1 MRLRASLL
9 TAILAVAPPFAGLA
23 DPAGGA
29 VPASLEGAVSA
40 RIDTVYAVILF
51 SDGRRSLVPL
61 TTLSAS
67 ERAWLDRFASEHPLG
82 HGNSTVTVEAAGATA
97 RPVKKTIVVSSVE
110 GPLET
115 VQLCPPAVFRDQLGN
130 TCQLYAIV
138 HAMDIAG
145 FYVQLPE
152 VYKIVNMIEAT
163 SPKNPWADP
172 RYAPALFMFPRKYA
186 PRTAFHYPDGIR
198 EPFDWA
204 RDELRKGHPIL
215 AAFPESIWE
224 GLPPQFV
231 AAHAWDGGKEGHAI
245 VVNGFTWNKDT
256 GKGTFHIINSWKDL
270 SEFDLTVEAAKGLL
284 AMQWSL
290 SAKNEVEPVATKE
303 VVTNVILIRSAGK
316 VNLYDVETNLG
327 SHNVAAPNEA
337 EAKRLIEAPGD
348 R

>member
-9 TAILAVAPPFAGLA
+9 TAILAVAPPVAGPA
-23 DPAGGA
+23 DPGGA
-29 VPASLEGAVSA
+29 DAPASLEGAVSA
-40 RIDTVYAVILF
+40 RIDNVYAVILF
-51 SDGRRSLVPL
+51 SGGKKSLVPL
-61 TTLSAS
+61 TALSAAD
-67 ERAWLDRFASEHPLG
+67 RAWLEKFASEHPLS
-82 HGNSTVTVEAAGATA
+82 HGNSTVTIAAAEATA
-97 RPVKKTIVVSSVE
+97 KPVKQTIVRSTVE
-110 GPLET
+110 GALET
-115 VQLCPPAVFRDQLGN
+115 VQLCPPAVFRDQIGN

-152 VYKIVNMIEAT
+152 VYKIVNMTEAT

-186 PRTAFHYPDGIR
+186 PRSAIHYPDGIR
-198 EPFDWA
+198 DPFDWA
-204 RDELRKGHPIL
+204 RDELRRGHPIL

-245 VVNGFTWNKDT
+245 VVNGFTWNKAT
-256 GKGTFHIINSWKDL
+256 GQGTFHIINSWKDL

-284 AMQWSL
+284 VMQWSL

-303 VVTNVILIRSAGK
+303 VVTKVLLVRSAGN
-316 VNLYDVETNLG
+316 VNLYDVETNMG

-337 EAKRLIEAPGD
+337 EAKRLVESAGE